1 MCEGVFVAVI
11 DADADAVS
19 VAFDDAVVDALE
31 ETELVRVLED
41 DAETVAELV
50 AELRG
55 EAVADPH
62 ADSEADSVL
71 KVVWVVLAV
80 DVDKAVIVATET
92 VALPLDVE
100 VEELVDSTDAD
111 DVLLVEI
118 DGVLVGH
125 AVAVPLTEIV
135 DVVVE
140 EEVLDAEADIVLVA
154 DTE

>member
-50 AELRG
+50 TELRG

-71 KVVWVVLAV
+71 KVEWVVLAV
-80 DVDKAVIVATET
+80 DVDEAVIVATET

-154 DTE
+154 ETE